1 MKVFVVLAVIAAVAF
16 AADTTVQVGISGSN
30 VFSPA
35 NFSINSG
42 DTVTWSKGNTAQH
55 TVTETN
61 QTGGTWPVP
70 NYSGL
75 GFTTIT
81 NAMLDAATD
90 PTFTF
95 TLPGSTAV
103 DFYYYCSIHGDQGMW
118 GTITVNP
125 STPPPST
132 PPITPSLSPSSAAP
146 NLSPSLPPCEV
157 TCECIKPS
165 KVPPSDKPTKT
176 FRPDPTK
183 IPDEL
188 FHYMTITFPTAGVSD
203 MTCPILASVTG
214 QTEWF
219 FCGDASEEKYAPET
233 KGDKYTVQTFAQAG
247 SDPGQL
253 SATEAETARD
263 TVEASTEC
271 NNECKVSLKT
281 DQKARCSAASIV
293 ASVALLAAALALLL

>member
-16 AADTTVQVGISGSN
+16 AADTTVEVGISGSN

-90 PTFTF
+90 PTTTF
-95 TLPGSTAV
+95 TLPAGSAAR
-103 DFYYYCSIHGDQGMW
+103 DFYYYCEIHGDTGMW
-118 GTITVNP
+118 GVITVGVAP
-125 STPPPST
+125 
-132 PPITPSLSPSSAAP
+132 SPSFVPSVSVGPSASAP
-146 NLSPSLPPCEV
+146 PVPPPCEV

-176 FRPDPTK
+176 FVPDPTK
-183 IPDEL
+183 VPDQL

-233 KGDKYTVQTFAQAG
+233 KGDKYTVQAFALEG

-263 TVEASTEC
+263 TVEASPEC